1 MAFHLFGFSAEEIA
15 TVRRAYRTLYR
26 AGLSL
31 DDAREALARE
41 AQAQPVVAPLVTFL
55 SESRRGIVR

>member
-1 MAFHLFGFSAEEIA
+1 LRRRGYSTQDIA

-31 DDAREALARE
+31 EEAREALTRD
-41 AQAQPVVAPLVTFL
+41 AQAHPVVAPLVTFL
-55 SESRRGIVR
+55 AESRRGIVR